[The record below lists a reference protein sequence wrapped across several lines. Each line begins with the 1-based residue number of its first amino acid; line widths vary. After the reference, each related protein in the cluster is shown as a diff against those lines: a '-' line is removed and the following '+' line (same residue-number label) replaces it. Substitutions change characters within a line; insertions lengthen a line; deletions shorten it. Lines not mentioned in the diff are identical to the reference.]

1 LDKLGAL
8 QPLFLP
14 LGYQLAALPFCV
26 LLASALSLEASPNP
40 LGGNAVA
47 GTSAAQIAIAA
58 SGGAHIAEFGARQTN
73 ISNNSPAGHPDTTVT
88 AETGAP
94 PRTKRRGAESS
105 RDRQRGPEIR
115 KRRDQPG
122 GEGRRASAK
131 DRGRRVGRLPIASA
145 FQLSH

>member
-26 LLASALSLEASPNP
+26 LLASALSLEASATP

-73 ISNNSPAGHPDTTVT
+73 ISNNSPAGHPDTTAT

-94 PRTKRRGAESS
+94 PEANSAEQNLAATVSA
-105 RDRQRGPEIR
+105 DQKFEKDEINLAEKEVAR
-115 KRRDQPG
+115 AQKIAVDASG
-122 GEGRRASAK
+122 G
-131 DRGRRVGRLPIASA
+131 
-145 FQLSH
+145 FQ